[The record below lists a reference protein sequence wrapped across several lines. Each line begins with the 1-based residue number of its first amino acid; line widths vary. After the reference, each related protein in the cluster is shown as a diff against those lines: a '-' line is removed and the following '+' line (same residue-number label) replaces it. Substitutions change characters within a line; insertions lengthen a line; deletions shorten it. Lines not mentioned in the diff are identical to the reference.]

1 MIGSPLVGLL
11 GVVALLVVL
20 TAGVPIGVALG
31 LVGMAGL
38 TLLLGLEPAL
48 IKSSVILF
56 DTLSRYELGVLPLF
70 LLMAHLCFTANASRD
85 FFDAA
90 ARMMGHRR
98 GGLALAS
105 IGGCAGFGTISGSSL
120 ATAATIG
127 LVALPEMRK
136 HGYSDELATG
146 AVAAGGTLGQLV
158 PPSGALIVFGI
169 IAEQSIG
176 RLFTAAIAPAITQVL
191 LYCLVIVI
199 LCRLKPEIAPATER
213 ATWPQRRAAL
223 KHAVIAIGFARCHT
237 SWALPWDGSR
247 HRKPVTGRRAGRR
260 ALLCAWRRRLNWS
273 SFAHAIRQTL
283 CTSGMIYVVIVGA
296 LDFFGVH
303 QPHRNRLNKIS
314 PLLTAFSG
322 SRIDSLLIMAVLLLL
337 LGSVLDGLALM
348 LLTTPILLPII
359 QQMGLSPIW
368 FGIFLVRAM
377 EIGFVHPP
385 IGMNLFVIQGIAK
398 DVSIGRIFRGVVPFL
413 IADFVHLL
421 LLIFVPA
428 LVLALPKALGQ

>member
-1 MIGSPLVGLL
+1 MIGSPLVGFL
-11 GVVALLVVL
+11 GVVVLLIVL

-31 LVGMAGL
+31 LVGMAGMW
-38 TLLLGLEPAL
+38 LLLGLEPAL

-70 LLMAHLCFTANASRD
+70 LFMAHLCFAANASRD

-90 ARMMGHRR
+90 ARMIGHRR

-136 HGYSDELATG
+136 RGYSDELATG
-146 AVAAGGTLGQLV
+146 AVAAGGTLGQMV

-176 RLFTAAIAPAITQVL
+176 RLFTAAIVPAITQVL
-191 LYCLVIVI
+191 LYCLVIII
-199 LCRLKPEIAPATER
+199 LCYFKPNIAPATER
-213 ATWPQRRAAL
+213 ATWTQRRQAL
-223 KHAVIAIGFARCHT
+223 LRIVDIGLLVLVVIGGI
-237 SWALPWDGSR
+237 ALGWFTPPEAGS
-247 HRKPVTGRRAGRR
+247 VG
-260 ALLCAWRRRLNWS
+260 ALGALALCAWRRRLNWS
-273 SFAHAIRQTL
+273 SLGHAITQTL
-283 CTSGMIYVVIVGA
+283 RTSGMIYAVIIGA
-296 LDFFGVH
+296 LIFSVFISLTGIAEQVSVLLASVSG
-303 QPHRNRLNKIS
+303 NRIV
-314 PLLTAFSG
+314 
-322 SRIDSLLIMAVLLLL
+322 SLLVMALLLLL

-385 IGMNLFVIQGIAK
+385 IGMNLFVIHGIAK
-398 DVSIGRIFRGVVPFL
+398 DVSIGRIFRGVIPFL
-413 IADFVHLL
+413 IADFAHLL

>member
-1 MIGSPLVGLL
+1 MNASPLVGFVGVLTLL
-11 GVVALLVVL
+11 LVL

-31 LVGMAGL
+31 LVGMGGMAL
-38 TLLLGLEPAL
+38 VLGLEPAL

-70 LLMAHLCFTANASRD
+70 MLMAHLCFAANASRD

-90 ARMMGHRR
+90 ARMIGHRR

-127 LVALPEMRK
+127 LVALPEMRSR
-136 HGYSDELATG
+136 GYSDELATG
-146 AVAAGGTLGQLV
+146 AVAAGGTLGQMV

-176 RLFTAAIAPAITQVL
+176 KLFTAAIVPAITQVL
-191 LYCLVIVI
+191 LYCIVI
-199 LCRLKPEIAPATER
+199 IVLCHIKPALAPATMR
-213 ATWPQRRAAL
+213 ATWPERRAAL
-223 KHAVIAIGFARCHT
+223 LRIVDIGLLILLVIGGI
-237 SWALPWDGSR
+237 ALGWFTPPEAGS
-247 HRKPVTGRRAGRR
+247 VGAAG
-260 ALLCAWRRRLNWS
+260 ALLLCAWRRRLSWS
-273 SFAHAIRQTL
+273 SLQQALRETL
-283 CTSGMIYVVIVGA
+283 RTSGMIYVVIIGA
-296 LDFFGVH
+296 LIFSVF
-303 QPHRNRLNKIS
+303 IS
-314 PLLTAFSG
+314 LTGIAEQV
-322 SRIDSLLIMAVLLLL
+322 SLLLASLTGNRIGSLLVMAALLLL

-385 IGMNLFVIQGIAK
+385 IGMNLFVIHGIAK
-398 DVSIGRIFRGVVPFL
+398 DVSIGRIFKGVLPFL
-413 IADFVHLL
+413 AADFVHLL
-421 LLIFVPA
+421 LLIFIPA
-428 LVLALPKALGQ
+428 LALALPKALGQ

>member
-1 MIGSPLVGLL
+1 VSDSPLTGLI
-11 GVVALLVVL
+11 GVAVLLIVL

-38 TLLLGLEPAL
+38 TLMLGFEPAL
-48 IKSSVILF
+48 IKSGVILF
-56 DTLSRYELGVLPLF
+56 DTMSRYELGVLPLF
-70 LLMAHLCFTANASRD
+70 LLMAHLCFAANASRD

-90 ARMMGHRR
+90 ARMIGHRR

-127 LVALPEMRK
+127 LVALPEMRAR
-136 HGYSDELATG
+136 GYSDALATG
-146 AVAAGGTLGQLV
+146 AVAAGGTLGQMV

-176 RLFTAAIAPAITQVL
+176 KLFTAAIVPAITQML
-191 LYCLVIVI
+191 LYCAVIVI
-199 LCRLKPEIAPATER
+199 VCHLKPGLAPATEK
-213 ATWPQRRAAL
+213 ATWAERRAAL
-223 KHAVIAIGFARCHT
+223 VRIIDIGLLIVGVIGGIALGWFTPPEAGSVGAVG
-237 SWALPWDGSR
+237 AL
-247 HRKPVTGRRAGRR
+247 
-260 ALLCAWRRRLNWS
+260 LLCAWRKRLTW
-273 SFAHAIRQTL
+273 AAVGEATRQTL
-283 CTSGMIYVVIVGA
+283 STSGMIYTVIIGA
-296 LDFFGVH
+296 LIFSVFISLTGIASQVS
-303 QPHRNRLNKIS
+303 RLLAS
-314 PLLTAFSG
+314 VSD
-322 SRIDSLLIMAVLLLL
+322 SRTVSLLLMAALLLL

-385 IGMNLFVIQGIAK
+385 IGMNLFVIHGIAR
-398 DVSIGRIFRGVVPFL
+398 DVPIGRIFRGVLPFL
-413 IADFVHLL
+413 AADLLHLL

-428 LVLALPKALGQ
+428 LVLALPKVLGQ